1 VDEFFTIDEVAQMF
15 KVTRTTVYEWMR
27 SGELA
32 YVQVGARRRV
42 TRSAIDAFVK
52 EGRPEETEEQ
62 PANKYSPTLIAA

>member
-1 VDEFFTIDEVAQMF
+1 MDEFFTVDEVAELF

-32 YVQVGARRRV
+32 YVQVGSRRRV

-52 EGRPEETEEQ
+52 EGRPEAEEE
-62 PANKYSPTLIAA
+62 PSENKYSPALITA